1 MDATEFD
8 ADETALER
16 FARLY
21 MTPEETIKHWD
32 VWMSTQT
39 ETTQAVMAKMVATV
53 AEEHDITDD
62 EAKQYLCVQKVIE
75 DVGVGWVE
83 SWLDA
88 YDKEQF
94 MANRTLKPMSISRKR
109 K

>member
-21 MTPEETIKHWD
+21 MTPEETVKHWD
-32 VWMSTQT
+32 AWMSTQT
-39 ETTQAVMAKMVATV
+39 ETTQAVMAKMATTV
-53 AEEHDITDD
+53 AEENDITDD
-62 EAKQYLCVQKVIE
+62 EAKQFLCVQKVIE

-83 SWLDA
+83 NWLDA

-94 MANRTLKPMSISRKR
+94 MASRTLKPMSPSRKR

>member
-1 MDATEFD
+1 MDAIEFD

-21 MTPEETIKHWD
+21 MTPEETVKHWD
-32 VWMSTQT
+32 AWMSTQT
-39 ETTQAVMAKMVATV
+39 ETTQAVMAKMATTV
-53 AEEHDITDD
+53 AEENDITVD
-62 EAKQYLCVQKVIE
+62 EAKQFLCVQKVIE
-75 DVGVGWVE
+75 DVGVVWVE
-83 SWLDA
+83 NWLDA

-94 MANRTLKPMSISRKR
+94 MAARSLKPMTLSRKR

>member
-21 MTPEETIKHWD
+21 MTPDETVKHWD

-53 AEEHDITDD
+53 AEENDITDD

>member
-1 MDATEFD
+1 MDANEFD

-21 MTPEETIKHWD
+21 MTPEETVKHWD
-32 VWMSTQT
+32 AWMSTQT
-39 ETTQAVMAKMVATV
+39 ETTQAVMAKMATTV
-53 AEEHDITDD
+53 AEENDITVD
-62 EAKQYLCVQKVIE
+62 EAKQFLCVQTVIE

-83 SWLDA
+83 NWLDA

-94 MANRTLKPMSISRKR
+94 MAARSLKPMTLSRKR

>member
-21 MTPEETIKHWD
+21 MTPDETIKHWD

-53 AEEHDITDD
+53 AEENDITDD

>member
-32 VWMSTQT
+32 AWMSTQT
-39 ETTQAVMAKMVATV
+39 ETTQAVMAKMAATV
-53 AEEHDITDD
+53 AEENEITVDV
-62 EAKQYLCVQKVIE
+62 AKQFLCVQKVIE

-83 SWLDA
+83 NWLDA

-94 MANRTLKPMSISRKR
+94 MATRTLKPMMTSRKR

>member
-1 MDATEFD
+1 MDATEYD

-32 VWMSTQT
+32 AWYQRLGDEGKAGLEMLLS
-39 ETTQAVMAKMVATV
+39 ATS
-53 AEEHDITDD
+53 EDNEITVD
-62 EAKQYLCVQKVIE
+62 EAKRFLCVQKVIE

-83 SWLDA
+83 NWLDA

-94 MANRTLKPMSISRKR
+94 MASRTLKPMMTTRKR

>member
-1 MDATEFD
+1 MDVTEFD

-21 MTPEETIKHWD
+21 MTPEETSKHWD
-32 VWMSTQT
+32 AWMSRLNEIGAAGMEQL
-39 ETTQAVMAKMVATV
+39 ATV
-53 AEEHDITDD
+53 TAEENEITVD

-83 SWLDA
+83 NWLDA

-94 MANRTLKPMSISRKR
+94 MATRTLKPMMTSRKR

>member
-21 MTPEETIKHWD
+21 MTQEETIKHWD

-39 ETTQAVMAKMVATV
+39 ETTQAVMAKMAATV
-53 AEEHDITDD
+53 AEDNDITVD
-62 EAKQYLCVQKVIE
+62 EAKQFLCVQKVIE

-83 SWLDA
+83 NWLDA

-94 MANRTLKPMSISRKR
+94 MATRTLKPMTAIRKR
-109 K
+109 R